1 MSAPLSPSGDP
12 SATGR
17 EASWP
22 LIALTAT
29 MLVARLIAAG
39 HVHLTEDEAYYR
51 LWSMAPAL
59 GYYDHPPMIA
69 WWIWLGRHIAG
80 DSALGVRLLP
90 ILASAATCFLVF
102 DLARL
107 VGADRTTAVRAG
119 IWFNAMLLVAAGGF
133 LAVPDAPASLFW
145 TATLACVLRAARG
158 GSWRWWA
165 AAGLTAGLAAL
176 SKYSALFLAPGVLLC
191 LAVTPS
197 GRGRLRSPGPWLAC
211 LIAVGVFSLNV
222 LWNANHQWLTFH
234 KQFGRIAVHSFEP
247 RYLIELIAGQAVLLN
262 PVIAIFLAAAVVK
275 PAGADE
281 RSVKLSPLIAV
292 SAPFALYLLIHS
304 LHDRVQAHWPA
315 PIYPA
320 LAVIAAVTA
329 ERLIER
335 PVWRRLAFAAPI
347 FGLTMGAIALIYILI
362 PARYLGGASDVAA
375 PVRGW
380 STFATDLDRLRGPS
394 GAAWIGAASYGVA
407 AELADEPQL
416 KAPITQ
422 LTERDRW
429 TTLEPGGA
437 PDFSKPG
444 LVVDLPRRVTYSS
457 LSRCFAE
464 VEPLGYLSRGAPQGR
479 QTAYAVFRVASSKRD
494 IPRMGC

>member
-1 MSAPLSPSGDP
+1 MM
-12 SATGR
+12 GR
-17 EASWP
+17 EAPWP

-29 MLVARLIAAG
+29 MLVARLIAAS
-39 HVHLTEDEAYYR
+39 HIHLTEDEAYYR
-51 LWSMAPAL
+51 LWSMAPGL

-69 WWIWLGRHIAG
+69 WWIWLGRQIVG

-90 ILASAATCFLVF
+90 IFASAATSFLVF

-107 VGADRTTAVRAG
+107 VGAGRATAVRAG

-133 LAVPDAPASLFW
+133 LAVPDAPASLLW
-145 TATLACVLRAARG
+145 TATLACVLRAGRD

-176 SKYSALFLAPGVLLC
+176 SKYSALFLAPGVLLW

-197 GRGRLRSPGPWLAC
+197 GRARLRGPGPWLAC
-211 LIAVGVFSLNV
+211 LIAAGIFGVNV
-222 LWNANHQWLTFH
+222 LWNADHQWLTFH
-234 KQFGRIAVHSFEP
+234 KQFGRIAAHRFAP
-247 RYLIELIAGQAVLLN
+247 RYLIELIGGQALLLN

-275 PAGADE
+275 PAGAGE
-281 RSVKLSPLIAV
+281 RLTKLAPLVAV
-292 SAPFALYLLIHS
+292 SAPFALYLLVHG

-329 ERLIER
+329 ERLIAR
-335 PVWRRLAFAAPI
+335 PVWRSLAFAAPI
-347 FGLTMGAIALIYILI
+347 LGLTMGVIALIYILI
-362 PARYLGGASDVAA
+362 PVGDLGVVSDVAA
-375 PVRGW
+375 PIRGW
-380 STFATDLDRLRGPS
+380 PTFAADLDRQRDQS
-394 GAAWIGAASYGVA
+394 AAAWIGTTSYGVA
-407 AELADEPQL
+407 GELADEAQL

-429 TTLEPGGA
+429 TTLAPGGA

-444 LVVDLPRRVTYSS
+444 LVVDLPRRVSLSS
-457 LSRCFAE
+457 LSRCFTQ
-464 VEPLGYLSRGAPQGR
+464 VEPLGLLSRGPPQGR
-479 QTAYAVFRVASSKRD
+479 QATYAVFRVASPKRD
-494 IPRMGC
+494 IARTGC